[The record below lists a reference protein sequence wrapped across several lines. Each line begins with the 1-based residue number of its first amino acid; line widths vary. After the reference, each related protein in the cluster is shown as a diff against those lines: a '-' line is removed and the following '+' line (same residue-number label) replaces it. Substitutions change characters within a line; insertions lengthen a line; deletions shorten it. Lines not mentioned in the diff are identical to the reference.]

1 MGLIMGSLFLWIP
14 LQFFI
19 LPNLKAMES
28 GEKTTGTIV
37 DVKTSRSSK
46 GGTSYMPTIEYLTKT
61 GEKFS
66 YTPSYSSGLFP
77 HSKGQKVDIIYN
89 KNTPGDAVIDDL
101 VSMWFIPGVFSLFGL
116 VPVTF
121 SIIEIRRKRAEK
133 NSEMTGIYDPS
144 KNYQNQ
150 SQQPPQPPDPGP
162 PI

>member
-1 MGLIMGSLFLWIP
+1 MGLIIGSLFIWIP

-28 GEKTTGTIV
+28 GEKTIGTVV
-37 DVKTSRSSK
+37 DVKTSHSSK
-46 GGTSYMPTIEYLTKT
+46 GGTSYMPTIAYTTKT

-89 KNTPGDAVIDDL
+89 RNTPGDAIIDDL
-101 VSMWFIPGVFSLFGL
+101 VTMWLIPGVFSLFGL
-116 VPVTF
+116 IPVTF

-144 KNYQNQ
+144 KNY
-150 SQQPPQPPDPGP
+150 PQPPGPKPP
-162 PI
+162 PII